1 MLTMSETKQT
11 NAKSTITVD
20 GKETVI
26 ATMDATVPE
35 SGNISVNSYIR
46 DVNLFAANRE
56 TVVGDIT
63 AFTKSIYGV
72 EV

>member
-1 MLTMSETKQT
+1 MLTTSETMQT
-11 NAKSTITVD
+11 NAKSTVTVD

-35 SGNISVNSYIR
+35 TGNISVNSYIR
-46 DVNLFAANRE
+46 EVELFEKNKE

-63 AFTKSIYGV
+63 AFIKSIYGV